1 MGRLMKYIFED
12 QEETN
17 LMLQTGAK
25 LVGIG
30 ALLNWSPWNSHVGGD
45 VIAEPDL
52 DLLQRA
58 KLRPY

>member
-1 MGRLMKYIFED
+1 MEYIFED
-12 QEETN
+12 QKETTP
-17 LMLQTGAK
+17 MLQAGANH
-25 LVGIG
+25 VGIG
-30 ALLNWSPWNSHVGGD
+30 TFLNWSPRNGHGGGD